1 MNTPRE
7 WEEEFE
13 EIWKPLVKHN
23 PVTLADKLVV
33 DAWNGKR
40 TQLKSFIRTILDKA
54 REDAVREHDAKWH
67 PINENFTMENCH
79 SAVEQAVEEERE
91 RVRKLVDGQKYDE
104 DEEDLGAEA
113 IADHAYKDKFEAF
126 RYGYNQALSD
136 IITALNEKEV

>member
-7 WEEEFE
+7 WEAQFDEEFQ
-13 EIWKPLVKHN
+13 IQDDCWGKKKYGDYFTIYAPSKVK
-23 PVTLADKLVV
+23 
-33 DAWNGKR
+33 R
-40 TQLKSFIRTILDKA
+40 FIRIIEDKA
-54 REDAVREHDAKWH
+54 RE
-67 PINENFTMENCH
+67 
-79 SAVEQAVEEERE
+79 EERE
-91 RVRKLVDGQKYDE
+91 KANISDFSAGFTFGRSVEREMVRELVEGQKYDE